1 MIVVP
6 NCTVV
11 VAPHPGRVRRLATAG
26 SDVDTGDAVAVIENG
41 ATSTR
46 LAAPRPGRVGGALA
60 AEDQSLDAGQGVV
73 WLAR

>member
-11 VAPHPGRVRRLATAG
+11 VAPHPGRVRRLADPGA
-26 SDVDTGDAVAVIENG
+26 DVDTGDAVAVIDNG
-41 ATSTR
+41 SRATR
-46 LAAPRPGRVGGALA
+46 LTAPRPGRVGGALA
-60 AEDQSLDAGQGVV
+60 AEDQSLDTGQGVV